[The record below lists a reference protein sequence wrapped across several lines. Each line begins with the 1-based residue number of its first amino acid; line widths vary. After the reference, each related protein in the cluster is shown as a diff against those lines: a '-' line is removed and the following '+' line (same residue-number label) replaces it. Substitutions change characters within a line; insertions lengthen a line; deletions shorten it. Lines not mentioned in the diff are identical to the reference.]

1 MFSVLSFHC
10 QAGLCEPDRPEG
22 LLIALEPEAASICCR
37 KLRLNQ
43 LVPEKSTEQTELK
56 VKRSSSSTLSLL
68 LEPTGNKLVLEDSRE
83 GTIDM
88 CMFLCIEFP
97 MIEN

>member
-1 MFSVLSFHC
+1 MCFFHC

-43 LVPEKSTEQTELK
+43 LVPEKPTEQTELK
-56 VKRSSSSTLSLL
+56 VRRTSSSTLSLP
-68 LEPTGNKLVLEDSRE
+68 LEPTGNKLVLEDSTE
-83 GTIDM
+83 GTIAM
-88 CMFLCIEFP
+88 CVSVCIEGP

>member
-1 MFSVLSFHC
+1 MCSFDC

-43 LVPEKSTEQTELK
+43 LVPEKPTEQTELK
-56 VKRSSSSTLSLL
+56 ARRSSSSTLSLP
-68 LEPTGNKLVLEDSRE
+68 LEPPGNKLVLEDSRE
-83 GTIDM
+83 GTTAM
-88 CMFLCIEFP
+88 CVFVCIEGL
-97 MIEN
+97 MRES